1 MKKSKRVV
9 ENNKKV
15 NRTKEYDIKEAL
27 NLLKETQTVDFDETV
42 ELHINLGVN
51 PKYSDQNV
59 RGSVVFPNGTGQD
72 VSILV
77 MTKSKVDEAKEAGA
91 DHVGLEEYIE
101 KIEDGWTEV
110 DCVVATPDAMG
121 DIGKL
126 GRILG
131 PRGLMPNP
139 KSGTLTNEV
148 AKTIKE
154 LKAGKIEFK
163 VDKFGVLHVPVGKIS
178 FPADN
183 LEENI
188 NTLMEVVMS
197 QKPNDIKSTYLQKI
211 TLSSTMG
218 PGIKVNRSFVA

>member
-15 NRTKEYDIKEAL
+15 DKTKEYDIKEAL

-59 RGSVVFPNGTGQD
+59 RGSVVFPNGTGQE

-77 MTKSKVDEAKEAGA
+77 MTKSKVEEAQEAGA

-101 KIEDGWTEV
+101 KIEDGWTDV
-110 DCVVATPDAMG
+110 DYVVATPDAMG

-154 LKAGKIEFK
+154 LKAGKTEFK

-178 FPADN
+178 FPVDN

-188 NTLMEVVMS
+188 TTLMEVVMS
-197 QKPNDIKSTYLQKI
+197 QKPNDLKSTYLQKI

>member
-15 NRTKEYDIKEAL
+15 DRTKEYDIKEAL

-51 PKYSDQNV
+51 PKYSEQNV

-110 DCVVATPDAMG
+110 DYVVATPDAMG

-178 FPADN
+178 FPVDN

-197 QKPNDIKSTYLQKI
+197 QKPNDLKSTYLQKI

>member
-15 NRTKEYDIKEAL
+15 DRTKEYDIKEAL

-72 VSILV
+72 VSVLV

-101 KIEDGWTEV
+101 KIEDGWTDV
-110 DCVVATPDAMG
+110 DYVVATPDAMG

-178 FPADN
+178 FPANN

-197 QKPNDIKSTYLQKI
+197 QKPNDLKSTYLQKI